1 MSIEE
6 KEERIIKLNEER
18 LDLIKE
24 LKKIDEDIKN
34 VPSSLMISKRIIEID
49 KEIEEL
55 IASAKPNR
63 S

>member
-6 KEERIIKLNEER
+6 KEKRIITLNEER
-18 LDLIKE
+18 LDLIKK

-34 VPSSLMISKRIIEID
+34 VPSSLIISKRIIEIN

-55 IASAKPNR
+55 IYGNK
-63 S
+63 